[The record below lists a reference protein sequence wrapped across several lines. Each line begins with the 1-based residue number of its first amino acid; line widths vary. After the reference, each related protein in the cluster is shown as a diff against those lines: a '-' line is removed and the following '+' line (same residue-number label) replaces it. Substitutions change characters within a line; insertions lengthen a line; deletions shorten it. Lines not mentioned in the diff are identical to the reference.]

1 MLPPE
6 TLLAAGA
13 SKASAPAP
21 PGEAG
26 AAADAAV
33 PGMMPGAVGAA
44 ACPAAAAAAMMP
56 GGDWG
61 WLDYYPKMLGEYDNE
76 YDNDLGLV
84 YLLGLP
90 DSDVSCV
97 VWALF

>member
-1 MLPPE
+1 
-6 TLLAAGA
+6 
-13 SKASAPAP
+13 
-21 PGEAG
+21 
-26 AAADAAV
+26 
-33 PGMMPGAVGAA
+33 MMPGAVGAA

-90 DSDVSCV
+90 DSDV
-97 VWALF
+97 